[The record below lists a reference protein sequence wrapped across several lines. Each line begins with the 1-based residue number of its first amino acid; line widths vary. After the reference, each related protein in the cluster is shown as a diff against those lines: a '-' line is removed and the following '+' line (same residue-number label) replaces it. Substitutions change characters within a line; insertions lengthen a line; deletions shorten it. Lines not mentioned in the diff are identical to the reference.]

1 MKTWNG
7 IVIVV
12 LFAVISLSSIE
23 ATQPPQEP
31 QPALE
36 AMHPAHR
43 ALYFAV
49 RRGTEWLI
57 QAQQP
62 NGLFHQ
68 GYQVAFNTPLEPAH
82 YYHQAEAVVA
92 LAKVSRLT
100 ANPRYHACSQR
111 AMLTLLAST
120 KVDPQDG
127 KIRYT
132 AFPELIVNRLGSA
145 GLLMRAVHEM
155 PVPVEIRLKEAD
167 GLAQFVKTMQST
179 SGLLDQAGSGVV
191 QASASKLPEN
201 TLRLDEAL
209 ALEGLAISMNYS
221 PAPWKAEVLQKAVKA
236 YEQERKQLPMTSY
249 PHFMTCFAET
259 YFRTKDQAC
268 AVAVFNMAD
277 ALCNVQRQAEAG
289 KIAWAG
295 GFCLDGNGSMVSP
308 GTGET
313 ARCVSAL
320 CDAYR
325 VARQMSD
332 QARIE
337 KYRLAA
343 AGGVQFI
350 AAQQFTGSGVEH
362 FAESYQTKVLGAF
375 RSSPTEGV
383 IRLQDTSECVL
394 AMATYLSDVCGVSL
408 SPVQAPPIK
417 P

>member
-1 MKTWNG
+1 MKPG
-7 IVIVV
+7 KGLIV
-12 LFAVISLSSIE
+12 LFLFAIVALIQVE
-23 ATQPPQEP
+23 AAQPPQEP

-36 AMHPAHR
+36 TMHPAHR

-120 KVDPQDG
+120 KVDPQDA
-127 KIRYT
+127 KVRFT
-132 AFPELIVNRLGSA
+132 AFPETVVNRLGSA

-155 PVPVEIRLKEAD
+155 PVPVEVRLKEAE
-167 GLAQFVKTMQST
+167 GLAQYVKTTQT
-179 SGLLDQAGSGVV
+179 TTGLLEPAGSGVV
-191 QASASKLPEN
+191 QASASKMPEN
-201 TLRLDEAL
+201 MMRHYDAL

-221 PAPWKAEVLQKAVKA
+221 PAPWKTEVLQKAVKA

-249 PHFMTCFAET
+249 PHFVTCFAET
-259 YFRTKDQAC
+259 YVRTKDQPC

-277 ALCNVQRQAEAG
+277 ALCNVQKQPEAG
-289 KIAWAG
+289 RVNWSG
-295 GFCLDGNGSMVSP
+295 GFCFDGTNSSVSP
-308 GTGET
+308 GTGDT

-325 VARQMSD
+325 VAKLAGD
-332 QARIE
+332 QARVE
-337 KYRLAA
+337 RYRLAA
-343 AGGVQFI
+343 AAGVQFL
-350 AAQQFTGSGVEH
+350 AGQQFTGSGVEH
-362 FAESYQTKVLGAF
+362 FAESYQPKVLGAF
-375 RSSPTEGV
+375 RSGPAEGE
-383 IRLQDTSECVL
+383 IRLQDTSECVV
-394 AMATYLSDVCGVSL
+394 AIATYLSDVCGVSL
-408 SPVQAPPIK
+408 SPALAPPAK
-417 P
+417 R